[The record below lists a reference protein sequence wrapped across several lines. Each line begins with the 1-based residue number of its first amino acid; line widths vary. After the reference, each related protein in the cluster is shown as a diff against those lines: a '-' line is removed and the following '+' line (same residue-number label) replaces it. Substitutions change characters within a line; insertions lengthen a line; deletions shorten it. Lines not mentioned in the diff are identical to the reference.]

1 MTKPPEDWIAVL
13 EALLKNDR
21 VALAKVTSVITGFL
35 AHYRAYDYRDSWD
48 DIIDEVLIRLM
59 DSHRRGLIREPA
71 AFISYTGTITRNVFL
86 DWFKKEKREADLP
99 ERLEADAENQDPDIL
114 LDLVRALDDLPEKER
129 QVIEAI
135 YLQGHSYEEAS
146 VLLDIPLGTLKRR
159 QTQGLRVLRKK
170 MGEKGES
177 S

>member
-1 MTKPPEDWIAVL
+1 MTRPPEDWIAVL

-35 AHYRAYDYRDSWD
+35 ARYRAYDYRDSWD

-71 AFISYTGTITRNVFL
+71 AFISYTGTITRNFFL
-86 DWFKKEKREADLP
+86 DWFKKEKREADIP
-99 ERLEADAENQDPDIL
+99 ERLEADPVSRDLGML
-114 LDLVRALDDLPEKER
+114 LDLRRALDDLRENER

-135 YLQGHSYEEAS
+135 YLQGHSYEEATE
-146 VLLDIPLGTLKRR
+146 LLGVPLGTLKRR
-159 QTQGLRVLRKK
+159 QTEGLRVLRKK
-170 MGEKGES
+170 MGKKGGS